1 MIPFQNIIPIILL
14 NIFII
19 FFFEGI
25 LYFTYALDTQKQL
38 LSTYLQ
44 NILNNIKNF
53 YNLNNNAI
61 LSKFGNN
68 NNNISNIINSN
79 SRNEKNNITS
89 TFTIAVVIYTFTL
102 VSILFILGIYLYL
115 LHRFTNLI
123 IDWKTIFI
131 VLLIVNIFIILYE
144 LLYLFFILI
153 KKQFNSNEITYELIN
168 MFL

>member
-38 LSTYLQ
+38 LSTDLH
-44 NILNNIKNF
+44 NIINNIKNF

-68 NNNISNIINSN
+68 NNTISNIINSN
-79 SRNEKNNITS
+79 SRN
-89 TFTIAVVIYTFTL
+89 
-102 VSILFILGIYLYL
+102 
-115 LHRFTNLI
+115 
-123 IDWKTIFI
+123 
-131 VLLIVNIFIILYE
+131 
-144 LLYLFFILI
+144 
-153 KKQFNSNEITYELIN
+153 
-168 MFL
+168 

>member
-1 MIPFQNIIPIILL
+1 MTSDIISINIMSKVYEPYESIGLENCGNSCYMNSAI
-14 NIFII
+14 
-19 FFFEGI
+19 
-25 LYFTYALDTQKQL
+25 QML
-38 LSTYLQ
+38 LSINEYRE
-44 NILNNIKNF
+44 
-53 YNLNNNAI
+53 Y
-61 LSKFGNN
+61 
-68 NNNISNIINSN
+68 IINSN

>member
-1 MIPFQNIIPIILL
+1 MIPFQNVIPIILL

-25 LYFTYALDTQKQL
+25 LYFTYALDTQKNL
-38 LSTYLQ
+38 ISTEIQ
-44 NILNNIKNF
+44 SILNNIKNF
-53 YNLNNNAI
+53 YNLNNNVI

-68 NNNISNIINSN
+68 NISNIINTN

-89 TFTIAVVIYTFTL
+89 KFTIAVVIFTFTL
-102 VSILFILGIYLYL
+102 LSILCILAIYVYI

-153 KKQFNSNEITYELIN
+153 KKQFNSNEITSELMNI
-168 MFL
+168 FV